1 MLFDRNDQ
9 GLPNL
14 EDLLHYSGMKGDP
27 LTDILSLTSARCA
40 EVGILVAGGSWALR
54 FPVRSHTRS
63 AVWHGV
69 KEGPR
74 AACVETSRLPT
85 HRRDAG
91 SEPVSVL
98 LQQRLVVRYTR
109 GCTETKTESKET
121 TERVCY
127 PLRAMSSDDGDRP
140 SGRLK
145 SPSPSLRVPFR
156 LVRRLGVS
164 LPRAS

>member
-74 AACVETSRLPT
+74 AACVETSRLPM

-91 SEPVSVL
+91 VSPVAVL
-98 LQQRLVVRYTR
+98 SQQRLVVRHPH
-109 GCTETKTESKET
+109 GCTETKAESKET
-121 TERVCY
+121 TE
-127 PLRAMSSDDGDRP
+127 A
-140 SGRLK
+140 
-145 SPSPSLRVPFR
+145 SLLFYA
-156 LVRRLGVS
+156 
-164 LPRAS
+164 ASRHE